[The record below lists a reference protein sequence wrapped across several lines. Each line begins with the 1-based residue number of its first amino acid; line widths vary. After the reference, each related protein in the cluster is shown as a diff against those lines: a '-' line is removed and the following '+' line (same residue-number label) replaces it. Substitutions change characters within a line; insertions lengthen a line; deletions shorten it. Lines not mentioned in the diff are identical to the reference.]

1 MMSEQNYYYKI
12 KRSRAEIPF
21 YVGLTVLFLIGGMIF
36 FFNWMVGLFLAI
48 APTLFY
54 VFCRITKQPFLSG
67 DFYVIADEKG
77 VAWRKHIFAKMIF
90 LPWNSI
96 LEIDVL
102 LFEINFKLVESKQ
115 IICFETSTL
124 PDKEVKKFKDS
135 LLFFFNQK

>member
-1 MMSEQNYYYKI
+1 
-12 KRSRAEIPF
+12 
-21 YVGLTVLFLIGGMIF
+21 
-36 FFNWMVGLFLAI
+36 
-48 APTLFY
+48 
-54 VFCRITKQPFLSG
+54 
-67 DFYVIADEKG
+67 
-77 VAWRKHIFAKMIF
+77 MIF